1 MVSGLLLAALAL
13 GLAGL
18 PHCGAM
24 CAAPCMAASRPCAAT
39 APTAASAVGLQIGR
53 LGGYAILGVL
63 AASSVGFA
71 RLAASHVDA
80 LRPLW
85 LMLQLG
91 LLVCGVWLL
100 ASGSVPRWMDR
111 LTPAAAWPARWAQ
124 RLAGGRRPWH
134 APLRSALVGLAWA
147 LLPCAQLYAAVLIAA
162 LAPDAWSGAAVMIA
176 FALPAAA
183 MFMGLPAIWAWWTAR
198 QSGGTPGTKPVHV
211 VRSGVVEAERRP
223 WQLRLARW
231 TTAPNFPVRLAGAVL
246 AVSAGA
252 MIVHAAVR
260 PVAAWC

>member
-24 CAAPCMAASRPCAAT
+24 CAAPCMAASRPCAGSS
-39 APTAASAVGLQIGR
+39 PSASSALGLQIGR
-53 LGGYAILGVL
+53 LFGYAALGAV

-85 LMLQLG
+85 LMLQLA

-100 ASGSVPRWMDR
+100 AAGSIPRWMDR
-111 LTPAAAWPARWAQ
+111 LTPAASLPARWAQ
-124 RLAGGRRPWH
+124 RLAAGDRPWP
-134 APLRSALVGLAWA
+134 APVRSALVGLAWA
-147 LLPCAQLYAAVLIAA
+147 VLPCAQLYAAVLVAA
-162 LAPDAWSGAAVMIA
+162 LAPDAVSGAAVMIL
-176 FALPAAA
+176 FGLPAAA
-183 MFMGLPAIWAWWTAR
+183 MFAGLPLAWSWWTRRAR
-198 QSGGTPGTKPVHV
+198 PATQAGQPVRL
-211 VRSGVVEAERRP
+211 VRPSWRR
-223 WQLRLARW
+223 RVARW
-231 TTAPNFPVRLAGAVL
+231 AAAPELPVRLAGAAL
-246 AVSAGA
+246 AASAGA

>member
-24 CAAPCMAASRPCAAT
+24 CAAPCMAAARPCAGA
-39 APTAASAVGLQIGR
+39 APTVASALGLQLGR
-53 LGGYAILGVL
+53 LAGYAALGAL
-63 AASSVGFA
+63 AAGSIGFA

-85 LMLQLG
+85 LMLQMG
-91 LLVCGVWLL
+91 LLVCGMWLL
-100 ASGSVPRWMDR
+100 ASGSIPRWMDR

-124 RLAGGRRPWH
+124 RLSGGSRPLP

-147 LLPCAQLYAAVLIAA
+147 LLPCAQLYAAVLVAA
-162 LAPDAWSGAAVMIA
+162 LAPDAVGGAAVMLA
-176 FALPAAA
+176 FGLPAAA
-183 MFMGLPAIWAWWTAR
+183 LFAGLPAAWAWWATRRTALAA
-198 QSGGTPGTKPVHV
+198 GTQPVRV
-211 VRSGVVEAERRP
+211 VRRDAAAPGQPAWRDRI
-223 WQLRLARW
+223 ARW
-231 TTAPNFPVRLAGAVL
+231 AAAPQLPIRLAGAAL

>member
-24 CAAPCMAASRPCAAT
+24 CAAPCMAASRPCAGAPAAT
-39 APTAASAVGLQIGR
+39 SSALGLQAGR
-53 LGGYAILGVL
+53 LAGYALLGAL

-85 LMLQLG
+85 LMLQLA

-100 ASGSVPRWMDR
+100 ACGSIPRWMDG
-111 LTPAAAWPARWAQ
+111 LTPAASWPSRWAE
-124 RLAGGRRPWH
+124 RLAAGGRPWP
-134 APLRSALVGLAWA
+134 APVRSALVGLAWA
-147 LLPCAQLYAAVLIAA
+147 VLPCAQLYAAVLVAA
-162 LAPDAWSGAAVMIA
+162 LAPNAAGGAAVMLV
-176 FALPAAA
+176 FGLPAAA
-183 MFMGLPAIWAWWTAR
+183 MFAGLPLAWGWWTRRAPAHPEDA
-198 QSGGTPGTKPVHV
+198 QPV
-211 VRSGVVEAERRP
+211 RLLRRG
-223 WQLRLARW
+223 WRGRVARW
-231 TTAPNFPVRLAGAVL
+231 AAAPDLPVRLAGAAL
-246 AVSAGA
+246 AASAGA

-260 PVAAWC
+260 PLAAWC